1 MLGKLRFIR
10 GQQRIMMEKTIKNS
24 VMTEE
29 NVVAK
34 VAELMETLDH
44 VKKYNALAGS
54 FKRFALIVLGSI
66 AVFLALGASLGFLN
80 LVVTFDR
87 PQIFVASVLLLLVPI
102 TGIAVGILFMRR
114 KVNAIKT
121 GEWKEELSHGFPS
134 ALKIL
139 LEMDWDETFDEISSG
154 RVGYALYSLLKAAAY
169 WVITVFAVG
178 LLGNIVTFLVLQKA
192 GLFGGPILGLF
203 SLLIVY
209 LVLRKDFSRRYN
221 EIRALDK
228 LLWELRWLSL
238 ELRRAEFQT

>member
-1 MLGKLRFIR
+1 MT
-10 GQQRIMMEKTIKNS
+10 EKTIKKEEL
-24 VMTEE
+24 TEE

-34 VAELMETLDH
+34 VVELMETLDH

-87 PQIFVASVLLLLVPI
+87 PQIFLAALLLLLVPI
-102 TGIAVGILFMRR
+102 SGIVIGVLFIRR
-114 KVNAIKT
+114 RVNSVKT
-121 GEWKEELSHGFPS
+121 GEWKDELSHGFPS
-134 ALKIL
+134 ALKML
-139 LEMDWDETFDEISSG
+139 LEMNWDKTFDEISSG
-154 RVGYALYSLLKAAAY
+154 RVSYALYGLLKAAAY
-169 WVITVFAVG
+169 WIIAVFAVG
-178 LLGNIVTFLVLQKA
+178 LLGNLATFIVLNRA
-192 GLFGGPILGLF
+192 GLFGGPIFGLI

-209 LVLRKDFSRRYN
+209 LLLRQDLSRRYN

-228 LLWELRWLSL
+228 LLWELRWFSL

>member
-1 MLGKLRFIR
+1 MS
-10 GQQRIMMEKTIKNS
+10 EKNVNS
-24 VMTEE
+24 VLTEE

-66 AVFLALGASLGFLN
+66 AVFIALGASLGFLN
-80 LVVTFDR
+80 LVATFDK
-87 PQIFVASVLLLLVPI
+87 PQILVASLLLLLVPI
-102 TGIAVGILFMRR
+102 TGIAAGVIFIRR
-114 KVNAIKT
+114 RVNAIKT
-121 GEWKEELSHGFPS
+121 GEWKKELSHGFPS

-139 LEMDWDETFDEISSG
+139 LEIDWDETFDEISSG
-154 RVGYALYSLLKAAAY
+154 RVGYALYISLKAAAY
-169 WVITVFAVG
+169 WVITVFAFG
-178 LLGNIVTFLVLQKA
+178 LFGNLVSFLVLQKS
-192 GLFGGPILGLF
+192 GLFGGPILGLL

-209 LVLRKDFSRRYN
+209 LILRKDLSRRYN

-228 LLWELRWLSL
+228 LLWELRWFSL